1 MLTAFRTQLPLAV
14 LALGLV
20 AVGLTAWESSAGA
33 TAALRQATFDRL
45 TGIRESKRGQIED
58 YFRQLTAHVTAL
70 SSDESTIQALEDL
83 RQAWDELP
91 DENRQARLHRWFIT
105 DSPFGV
111 DDREQLL
118 QPPGSGRYGEA
129 HARFHPTLQR
139 YRSAFGFYDILIVD
153 RATSRVVY
161 SVRKE
166 SDLGALLSDAE
177 HAASGLGRVV
187 AKAAT
192 LTEPGEVATEDYA
205 PYPPSDHAPAA
216 FVAAPIRRAGGQVGV
231 LVIQVAVDEVNRV
244 MTAGRNWSAEGLGAT
259 GQTYIAGQ
267 DGRLRSDARFELEHA
282 DQYLA
287 QLAAGGLDTTA
298 IARIRQYRTGVLTAP
313 VSPDVRTLLDARASG
328 TSLGHDVRGVTVLRS
343 YAPVSIPG
351 LSWFLVAEIDA
362 DEAFAPVVT
371 LQRRMWTLGGGM
383 AALVLVVGW
392 WLSRSMT
399 APIATLAAHAGTI
412 GRGDFQARVPVR
424 GPAEMQALAGA
435 FNRMAD
441 TLQHT
446 TVSRDALNAV
456 NAQLHVLAGRLIEA
470 QEEERRRIAA
480 DLHDDVTQQLAALS
494 MTVGELRHHRAVD
507 DPGWDTLSAS
517 VQQQIAAL
525 SAQLHSLARQLHPA
539 ILDDLGLTA
548 ALEAEC
554 QVRPGAQGP
563 AASLRVSGP
572 ADRMGPHARLALYRA
587 VQESLRNARRH
598 AQATRIDVTLEV
610 DTAGARLSVSDDGRG
625 FDRRAPGWRPGVGLA
640 AMEERVRGLGGTVEL
655 DSAPGE
661 GTTVLVTL
669 PERSTDAS

>member
-14 LALGLV
+14 LALGLA

-91 DENRQARLHRWFIT
+91 DESRQARLHRWFIT
-105 DSPFGV
+105 DSPFGA

-177 HAASGLGRVV
+177 HATSGLGRVV
-187 AKAAT
+187 AKAAM

-259 GQTYIAGQ
+259 GQTYIAGR

-282 DQYLA
+282 EQYLA
-287 QLAAGGLDTTA
+287 QLAAGGLDTSA
-298 IARIRQYRTGVLTAP
+298 IARIRQYHTGVLTAP

-328 TSLGHDVRGVTVLRS
+328 TALGHDVRGVAVLRS

-351 LSWFLVAEIDA
+351 LTWFLVAEIDA

-383 AALVLVVGW
+383 AALVLMVGW

-424 GPAEMQALAGA
+424 GPAEMQALASA

-441 TLQHT
+441 ALQNT

-494 MTVGELRHHRAVD
+494 MTVGELRHHRAID
-507 DPGWDTLSAS
+507 GPGWDTLSAS

-572 ADRMGPHARLALYRA
+572 ADAVGPHARLALYRA
-587 VQESLRNARRH
+587 AQESLRNARRH

-610 DTAGARLSVSDDGRG
+610 DSAGARLSVSDDGRG
-625 FDRRAPGWRPGVGLA
+625 FDRRSPGWRPGVGLA
-640 AMEERVRGLGGTVEL
+640 AMEERVRGLGGSVEL
-655 DSAPGE
+655 DSVPGE

-669 PERSTDAS
+669 PGGGADAS